1 MLRFNQR
8 PVHLPTNLIAM
19 IITNNKKEFRFET
32 ILEDG
37 EIARLEYR
45 WLRGSMVLMHTIV
58 PASGRKKG
66 VGSELVK
73 FVLDYIWTSNLKVII
88 YCPFV
93 TKYVNEHPEYQDLI
107 DTRDRK

>member
-1 MLRFNQR
+1 
-8 PVHLPTNLIAM
+8 M

-73 FVLDYIWTSNLKVII
+73 FVLDYLRTNNLKMVI